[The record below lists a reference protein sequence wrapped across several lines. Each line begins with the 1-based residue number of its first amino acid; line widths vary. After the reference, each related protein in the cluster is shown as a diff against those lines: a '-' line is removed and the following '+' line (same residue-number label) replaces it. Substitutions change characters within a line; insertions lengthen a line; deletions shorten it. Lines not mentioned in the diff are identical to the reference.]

1 MGIIQRPRHTDT
13 DWLAKVPIGPYVD
26 AFKQHLAERGYAAHT
41 FASYVVG
48 ITHFARWARTKR
60 LRLNRVDEASIADFL
75 TTTYRTANAS
85 LRCVTTGEITA
96 RHSVTCLWCYGL
108 WASSHR

>member
-13 DWLAKVPIGPYVD
+13 DWLAKEPIGPYVD

-60 LRLNRVDEASIADFL
+60 LRLNRVDEASIAEFL
-75 TTTYRTANAS
+75 DNLSIPVQRD
-85 LRCVTTGEITA
+85 R
-96 RHSVTCLWCYGL
+96 
-108 WASSHR
+108 